1 MTLMMLWV
9 AAGCVRGGGGGGGG
23 GGGDDGGGDDGGDNS
38 CCSCVALH
46 CIELDSTVG
55 VH

>member
-9 AAGCVRGGGGGGGG
+9 AAGCVRGGGGG
-23 GGGDDGGGDDGGDNS
+23 GGGDDGGDNS